1 MAGKKLEN
9 WLKVSEITEKLHL
22 SERAI
27 LEEREN
33 SIHTISSQVLG
44 MR

>member
-33 SIHTISSQVLG
+33 PGGNSGGGEL
-44 MR
+44 